1 MRVLSKVVGEAAPVV
16 RPPLGLLPLPHLP
29 REALRL
35 KPNLPPPAGGDA
47 GGEPGE
53 QLPALLASH
62 PGERSPLSAV
72 DDVESAL
79 ALCCARAVSALRC
92 SCLDDNPRETARGR
106 ESSPSSTTV
115 ATRGR
120 PGAAAGSVGAAQPDR
135 ALVTPGLAR
144 GFSQA
149 VSPVSVFQ

>member
-16 RPPLGLLPLPHLP
+16 RPPLGLPLPLPHLP
-29 REALRL
+29 REAWRL

-53 QLPALLASH
+53 PLPALPASQL
-62 PGERSPLSAV
+62 GERSPLSAV

-106 ESSPSSTTV
+106 ES
-115 ATRGR
+115 
-120 PGAAAGSVGAAQPDR
+120 
-135 ALVTPGLAR
+135 
-144 GFSQA
+144 
-149 VSPVSVFQ
+149 